1 MRFDELVEVSQDFRA
16 AVNLEYDLNDLSIIR
31 SYIPTEQSV
40 RVLGEFLRPF
50 YYASESQNRA
60 SVLIGPY
67 GRGKSHLFLVLSAI
81 TSLDLFVGEETCREE
96 AKQVLVELCEK
107 IARVNEEVGALA
119 KLIVEK
125 RIRTLP
131 VIINSNSEDINQ
143 AFLVA
148 ISDALGR
155 ANLRN
160 LLPNTYFDS
169 ALAVIDKWEAG
180 YPEAIATLREELG
193 KKKES
198 LEDFVIAL
206 HQYNQKAY
214 RSFCEIYP
222 VIAAGTEFAPLTNMD
237 VVKLYISVAN
247 ALMAQTEYTG
257 VSVVFDE
264 FSKFLESNVE
274 KSKMLSFKIIQ
285 DMAEAAARSKDAQ
298 LHFTCIT
305 HKEILDY
312 SSSDSFKAV
321 EGRFR
326 KVRFIESSE
335 QSYELIANAIIK
347 KPLFRQFFE
356 DNKELFREVGN
367 QSAIAGVFADLPST
381 IYERVIVN
389 GCFPIS
395 PLSAF
400 ALLHVSELVGQNERT
415 LFTFLAQDTGN
426 SFKSYLKRNV
436 SLQHLITIDAI
447 YDYFEEAFRGEV
459 FSPRVHSIWK
469 KTNVAV
475 RQSTSDNQEKILKA
489 IAIIN
494 IIDDDKLRPVP
505 AHIKATL
512 LMDDEVFDSAVKELL
527 KAHIVSQRDSS
538 EYVLLT
544 ANGVDVQKSVQ
555 QYVDTTLTKFNA
567 CDVLKK
573 AYDLGFVI
581 PRAYNDHFS
590 MLRCFRKVFIE
601 AKVFL
606 AYKNANQLLIDYPYD
621 GVVLYLVCKDESQ
634 KELAIR
640 KIKAFKGTPQVVLC
654 VTSHS
659 FDIEDLLK
667 QYEAVS
673 RLLEKCEDAHF
684 AEELEVFGEDLRRRI
699 QNAIITMYS
708 AASIHS
714 AFYSRGGDLN
724 IAKQVDLNHAV
735 SRICEECYCKTPII
749 NNEMVNKTVLNTQNT
764 KARDLVV
771 SWILS
776 HAADIAI
783 PCMDGAGPE
792 VSVFKSAFRRTG
804 LDRST
809 DVADKGIVEVLGII
823 TDFIRS
829 SEQQRQSFSVL
840 YNKLSSPPYGLRRGI
855 IPLFVAYALRPF
867 KENVIL
873 YFKEKEIELTAAALS
888 NLNEFPSSYEVLVE
902 TGTREK
908 ADYLDGL
915 QELFSKYSNTD
926 LVSVNRV
933 YVIVK
938 SMQNWMRSLP
948 EYTKK
953 YKTYFSNGEKKTVPE
968 SFAVIRK
975 ELLRFEINPREL
987 VFETLPQEICET
999 ESLVDCL
1006 AVINE
1011 VKNGLETHLEVF
1023 KAELVKKIIA
1033 LFIPGY
1039 QGSLSGAIKSWYDK
1053 LPDYKRT
1060 YVYDTHANSIITL
1073 AGAIDSYDDEALL
1086 RSISLALVS
1095 ISIEDWNDEVA
1106 DTLISR
1112 LTEAIVQINELKK
1125 VDYASEQSG
1134 HISLSFDGVYV
1145 DKTFDTNQIS
1155 ALGKTALNNLKSVF
1169 EEYNEALEPNE
1180 QLAILVQL
1188 VSEIVK

>member
-1 MRFDELVEVSQDFRA
+1 MRFDEIVEVSQDFRA
-16 AVNLEYDLNDLSIIR
+16 AVNLEYDLNNLSIIR

-50 YYASESQNRA
+50 YYSSESQNRA

-81 TSLDLFVGEETCREE
+81 TSLDLYVGEGSCREE
-96 AKQVLVELCEK
+96 AKQVLAELCEK

-155 ANLRN
+155 ANLKN
-160 LLPNTYFDS
+160 LLPDTYFDA
-169 ALAVIDKWEAG
+169 ALAVIDKWNAG
-180 YPEAIATLREELG
+180 YPEAIAKLKEELSR
-193 KKKES
+193 KKES
-198 LEDFVIAL
+198 LEDLVL
-206 HQYNQKAY
+206 ELKQYNQKAY
-214 RSFCEIYP
+214 RLFCNIYP
-222 VIAAGTEFAPLTNMD
+222 QIAAGTEFAPLTNMD
-237 VVKLYISVAN
+237 VVKLYISVSN
-247 ALMAQTEYTG
+247 ALLSQTEYSG

-347 KPLFRQFFE
+347 NPSYKRFSE
-356 DNKELFREVGN
+356 ENTELFREVGN
-367 QSAIAGVFADLPST
+367 RSAIAGVFAELSPS
-381 IYERVIVN
+381 IFERVIVK

-415 LFTFLAQDTGN
+415 LFTFLAQDTEN
-426 SFKSYLKRNV
+426 SFKSYLKRDV
-436 SLQHLITIDAI
+436 SLSQLITIDAI
-447 YDYFEEAFRGEV
+447 YDYFEDAFRGEV

-469 KTNVAV
+469 KTNAAV
-475 RQSTSDNQEKILKA
+475 RQSTDDIQVHILKA

-494 IIDDDKLRPVP
+494 IIDDEKLRPVP

-512 LMDDEVFDSAVKELL
+512 LMSDEVFDSAVKGLL

-538 EYVLLT
+538 EFVLLT

-555 QYVDTTLTKFNA
+555 QYVDTSLTKFNA
-567 CDVLKK
+567 CEVLKK

-581 PRAYNDHFS
+581 PRAYNDLFS

-601 AKVFL
+601 AGLFL
-606 AYKNANQLLIDYPYD
+606 SYKNANQLLIDYPYD
-621 GVVLYLVCKDESQ
+621 GVVLYLVCRNESQ
-634 KELAIR
+634 KDLAVK
-640 KIKAFKGTPQVVLC
+640 KIKAFKETPQVILC
-654 VTSHS
+654 VTSHT

-667 QYEAVS
+667 QYEAVL

-684 AEELEVFGEDLRRRI
+684 AEELEVFGEDLQRRI
-699 QNAIITMYS
+699 QSAIITMYS
-708 AASIHS
+708 AASIYS
-714 AFYSRGGDLN
+714 TFYSRGNSLS
-724 IAKQVDLNHAV
+724 ITKQVDLNHAV
-735 SRICEECYCKTPII
+735 SQICEECYYKTPII
-749 NNEMVNKTVLNTQNT
+749 NNEMVNKTILNTQNT
-764 KARDLVV
+764 KARDLVAD
-771 SWILS
+771 WILS

-792 VSVFKSAFRRTG
+792 VSIFKSVFKRTG

-809 DVADKGIVEVLGII
+809 DVEDKGIVEVLRNIA
-823 TDFIRS
+823 DFVRS

-855 IPLFVAYALRPF
+855 IPLFIAYALRPF

-873 YFKEKEIELTAAALS
+873 YFKEKEIELTAASLS
-888 NLNEFPSSYEVLVE
+888 NLNESPASYEILVE

-915 QELFSKYSNTD
+915 LELFSKYSNND
-926 LVSVNRV
+926 SISVNRI

-948 EYTKK
+948 EYSKK
-953 YKTYFSNGEKKTVPE
+953 YKTYFSNGEKKPIPD
-968 SFAVIRK
+968 SFAVIRN

-987 VFETLPQEICET
+987 VFETLPQAISET
-999 ESLVDCL
+999 ENLMECL
-1006 AVINE
+1006 AVITE
-1011 VKNGLETHLEVF
+1011 AKNGLDTHLESF
-1023 KAELVKKIIA
+1023 KTELVKKIIA

-1053 LPDYKRT
+1053 LPEYKRT
-1060 YVYDTHANSIITL
+1060 YVYDTHANAVVSM

-1086 RSISLALVS
+1086 RSMALSLVS

-1106 DTLISR
+1106 DTFISR
-1112 LTEAIVQINELKK
+1112 LTEALVQINELKK
-1125 VDYASEQSG
+1125 IDHAAEQSG
-1134 HISLSFDGVYV
+1134 HISLSFEGVSV